1 MKKYD
6 KLFKILY
13 ECGILL
19 VGFIVVDVFI
29 SIILFCLK
37 LHISV
42 INFWASLIITM
53 LVYLLIGKNNNR
65 IYIEKAI
72 SVLLFLVIL
81 FSSIFVASKIYDS
94 SYDGNSYHKGA
105 IGMMAHGWNPVYE
118 TAEDYSDNIFHI
130 RGAKIFTWID
140 HYQNLSWIFG
150 ATVYRVFGNIETA
163 KSLNFLLIGG
173 VLFILMNYFRRFRFK
188 NIQSII
194 LAFVTVFS
202 PVVLSQFFS
211 FYIDGNLA
219 VAFYLY
225 IATISLIIFELIKQK
240 RLSGDLIFPFFF
252 SICILANLKLTGILL
267 IAAGTLP
274 LAVYLTVLFVKKK
287 KVCYSL

>member
-140 HYQNLSWIFG
+140 H
-150 ATVYRVFGNIETA
+150 
-163 KSLNFLLIGG
+163 
-173 VLFILMNYFRRFRFK
+173 
-188 NIQSII
+188 
-194 LAFVTVFS
+194 
-202 PVVLSQFFS
+202 
-211 FYIDGNLA
+211 
-219 VAFYLY
+219 
-225 IATISLIIFELIKQK
+225 
-240 RLSGDLIFPFFF
+240 
-252 SICILANLKLTGILL
+252 
-267 IAAGTLP
+267 
-274 LAVYLTVLFVKKK
+274 
-287 KVCYSL
+287 

>member
-81 FSSIFVASKIYDS
+81 FSSIFVASK
-94 SYDGNSYHKGA
+94 
-105 IGMMAHGWNPVYE
+105 
-118 TAEDYSDNIFHI
+118 
-130 RGAKIFTWID
+130 
-140 HYQNLSWIFG
+140 
-150 ATVYRVFGNIETA
+150 TV
-163 KSLNFLLIGG
+163 
-173 VLFILMNYFRRFRFK
+173 
-188 NIQSII
+188 
-194 LAFVTVFS
+194 
-202 PVVLSQFFS
+202 
-211 FYIDGNLA
+211 
-219 VAFYLY
+219 
-225 IATISLIIFELIKQK
+225 IATIREQL
-240 RLSGDLIFPFFF
+240 G
-252 SICILANLKLTGILL
+252 
-267 IAAGTLP
+267 
-274 LAVYLTVLFVKKK
+274 
-287 KVCYSL
+287 